1 MALLTGGC
9 ACGAIRYEAQEV
21 PFDAGWCHC
30 RICQR
35 ISGAPAQPW
44 ALFAVE
50 TFGYVKGEPRIYHS
64 SSFGER
70 RFCGDCGASIEFRL
84 RESASEISINIGT
97 LDAPSLVP
105 PRKHIWTR
113 SQVSWF
119 ATADDLPTFL
129 EYEPEKDG

>member
-9 ACGAIRYEAQEV
+9 ECGAIRYQAQEA

-44 ALFAVE
+44 ALFTVE
-50 TFGYVKGEPRIYHS
+50 TFGYVKGEPRVYRS

-84 RESASEISINIGT
+84 RENPTEISINIGT
-97 LDAPSLVP
+97 LDDPSLVP

-129 EYEPEKDG
+129 EYEPENGG

>member
-9 ACGAIRYEAQEV
+9 ECGAIRYEAEGA
-21 PFDAGWCHC
+21 PLDAGWCHC

-44 ALFAVE
+44 VIFAVGD
-50 TFGYVKGEPRIYHS
+50 FRYVKGEPHVYHS
-64 SSFGER
+64 SNFGER
-70 RFCGDCGASIEFRL
+70 HFCGACGASLGFQL
-84 RESASEISINIGT
+84 RENAREVSINTGT
-97 LDAPSLVP
+97 LDDPSIAP

-119 ATADDLPTFL
+119 ATADDLPVFL
-129 EYEPEKDG
+129 EYEPGHEG